1 MKICG
6 ISDIHGNL
14 LDNVPECDVLCIAGD
29 VITLNAQRNFDASEH
44 WWKNRFVPWIMKL
57 PCKKI
62 LVVPGN
68 HDMYLENLYLNNR
81 WEEFCDYM
89 SINTEGKL
97 HFLIDQSFE
106 YQGVTFYG
114 TPWIDP
120 IRFQED
126 KWAFQV
132 KSYKEN
138 NPYSKIPKCDVLITH
153 DSPFENTQLSINS
166 VKTKCKYHF
175 FGHWH
180 DGFECH
186 VNGKY
191 NCSRLND
198 SYSFKKDFVYPTI
211 NIEPMKTDYQVII
224 DFLTDLLKE
233 MTEGKYDESS
243 IELIKSKI
251 ELVKAEEFKYLN
263 GDIKYAG
270 PKLLQDAEDEIPW
283 TESSMINEFEE
294 PQIDIDDERK

>member
-44 WWKNRFVPWIMKL
+44 WWKNRFVPWVMKL
-57 PCKKI
+57 PCKKV

-68 HDMYLENLYLNNR
+68 HDICLEHLYNEDK

-120 IRFQED
+120 IQFQED

-198 SYSFKKDFVYPTI
+198 CYSFKKDFVYPTI
-211 NIEPMKTDYQVII
+211 NIETMEKTKYEILEEFAKELKNTIKKEFVVSGEGINEYT
-224 DFLTDLLKE
+224 FLTFNINEINDVIDK
-233 MTEGKYDESS
+233 TF
-243 IELIKSKI
+243 IKF
-251 ELVKAEEFKYLN
+251 LDN
-263 GDIKYAG
+263 
-270 PKLLQDAEDEIPW
+270 PQDTEDEIPW

>member
-44 WWKNRFVPWIMKL
+44 WWKNRFVPWVMKL
-57 PCKKI
+57 PCKKV

-68 HDMYLENLYLNNR
+68 HDMYIEHLYNENK
-81 WEEFCDYM
+81 WEAFCDYM

-97 HFLIDQSFE
+97 HFLIDQTFE

-114 TPWIDP
+114 TPWINP
-120 IRFQED
+120 IEFQED

-186 VNGKY
+186 INGKY

-198 SYSFKKDFVYPTI
+198 YYSFKKDFVYPTI
-211 NIEPMKTDYQVII
+211 NIETMEKTKYEILEEFAEKIKELSKEYFKVFDAVTNENLRTEFNGKIDEILI
-224 DFLTDLLKE
+224 DFLD
-233 MTEGKYDESS
+233 
-243 IELIKSKI
+243 
-251 ELVKAEEFKYLN
+251 N
-263 GDIKYAG
+263 
-270 PKLLQDAEDEIPW
+270 PQDTEDEIPW

>member
-44 WWKNRFVPWIMKL
+44 WWKNRFVTWVMKL
-57 PCKKI
+57 PCKKV

-68 HDMYLENLYLNNR
+68 HDIYLEHLYNEDK
-81 WEEFCDYM
+81 WETFCDYI

-97 HFLIDQSFE
+97 HFLIDQTFE

-120 IRFQED
+120 IQFQED

-198 SYSFKKDFVYPTI
+198 CYSFKKDFVYPTI
-211 NIEPMKTDYQVII
+211 NIETMEKT
-224 DFLTDLLKE
+224 
-233 MTEGKYDESS
+233 KYE
-243 IELIKSKI
+243 IL
-251 ELVKAEEFKYLN
+251 EEFAEKIKELSKEYFKVFDAVTSEDLRTEFN
-263 GDIKYAG
+263 GKIDEILINFLDN
-270 PKLLQDAEDEIPW
+270 PQDTEDEIPW